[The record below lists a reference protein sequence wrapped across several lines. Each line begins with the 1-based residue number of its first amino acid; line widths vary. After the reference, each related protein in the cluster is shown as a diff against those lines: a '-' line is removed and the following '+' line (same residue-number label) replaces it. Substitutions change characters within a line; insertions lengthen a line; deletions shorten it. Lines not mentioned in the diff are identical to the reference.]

1 MERAGEFT
9 QERSVTSQTSLTPF
23 DELVIL
29 SLQVNLQQIPSGW
42 GTFTCSS
49 HNYTG
54 SWVGGLRAGRG
65 VTVFSNGDTYTG
77 QWEGDLRH
85 GQGHIAWITG
95 RTYRSQVTVG
105 NQGAWPSNFQ
115 GVSPKS
121 ATC

>member
-1 MERAGEFT
+1 M
-9 QERSVTSQTSLTPF
+9 
-23 DELVIL
+23 
-29 SLQVNLQQIPSGW
+29 NLQQIPSGW

-115 GVSPKS
+115 GVYPKS